1 MTRVEIF
8 LTDKGYSGFTVRGH
22 SGYAGSGHDIVC
34 ASVSSV
40 VSFAASLIE
49 ESGREFTFESDEE
62 SAFVSLKLLPD
73 KQSDLIISVMS
84 KLLSDISA
92 DYGKFLSV
100 TVKRC

>member
-1 MTRVEIF
+1 MTRVEVF
-8 LTDKGYSGFTVRGH
+8 LTDDGYTGFTVIGH
-22 SGYAGSGHDIVC
+22 SGYADAGHDIVC

-49 ESGREFTFESDEE
+49 ETGREFTFESDEK

-73 KQSDLIISVMS
+73 KQSDQIIYVMS
-84 KLLSDISA
+84 ELLKGISA